1 MGSGMQRAMSWFQY
15 VVSSVWGLYVFITR
29 TALAMLQVGVHQRVP
44 VILGSAEDV
53 EECLGPWS
61 FGVTDSYWHTWR
73 WRFELMPS
81 LQILNNVS
89 HLEMVVFSTSKI
101 SFKHLLYHVVLCHMQ
116 ISRSRTQQGDVF
128 SRCKKFFDESN
139 DPALKAPGTD
149 EDPRSSGKCSE
160 HLGFFPFPECTLWLF
175 NIAMKNGPFI
185 DGLPIKNCDFPW
197 LC

>member
-101 SFKHLLYHVVLCHMQ
+101 SFEHLLYHVVLCHMQ
-116 ISRSRTQQGDVF
+116 ISRSRTQQGD
-128 SRCKKFFDESN
+128 FF
-139 DPALKAPGTD
+139 PGA
-149 EDPRSSGKCSE
+149 RSSSTRATIQLWRHRAPMRIPE
-160 HLGFFPFPECTLWLF
+160 ALGNALSIWGSFHFRSVPSGYLT
-175 NIAMKNGPFI
+175 
-185 DGLPIKNCDFPW
+185 
-197 LC
+197 